1 MFTTRV
7 DDSRSPDS
15 SVRPP
20 EYRTKS
26 AVIMVVKA
34 SVTHPGFFAAI
45 KKYLLLP
52 GKAATTDAEFRQTA
66 EFKALV
72 PTSNSNIVAKEA
84 PSHSSDISVS
94 FSHRQYEIALSVPL
108 TFVY

>member
-1 MFTTRV
+1 
-7 DDSRSPDS
+7 
-15 SVRPP
+15 
-20 EYRTKS
+20 
-26 AVIMVVKA
+26 MVVKA

-52 GKAATTDAEFRQTA
+52 GEAATTDAEFCQTA
-66 EFKALV
+66 ENKALV
-72 PTSNSNIVAKEA
+72 PTSKANILAKEA

-94 FSHRQYEIALSVPL
+94 FSHRQHKIALSVPL